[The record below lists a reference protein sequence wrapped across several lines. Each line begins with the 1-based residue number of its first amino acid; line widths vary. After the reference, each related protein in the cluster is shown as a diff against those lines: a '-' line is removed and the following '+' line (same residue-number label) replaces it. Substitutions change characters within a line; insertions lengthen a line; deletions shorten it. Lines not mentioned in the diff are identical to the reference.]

1 MNLEYSDYARKT
13 TAVANFSVCPILIAA
28 VCFLA
33 HFKALSCFFFAD
45 DLLVLDYLY
54 KIFHSQ
60 PHLVLLRIVSPWQD
74 PSISLLYRP
83 LCDLYFFVDY
93 ALFRSNAAA
102 YHLTNLLLHI
112 ACSLLVFYIA
122 SIIHFAVFKDH
133 SRLAAFLSALLFAS
147 SPLHVEPVV
156 WLVGRADL
164 SAAMFLLLSLFF
176 VIRAFVSGKNFSP
189 LSMLFYFLALLSK
202 ESAACQPAMI
212 FAYCILLM
220 EKGGGLKQ
228 AVIRTLPF
236 ALVTGAY
243 LGLRFFVLGTCLGGY
258 TGSFGDALLQDWWK
272 HLLDWNQ
279 FALLGLGSNVSLF
292 KPDSIEISLLHAFY
306 LCAAAVLVLRM
317 PSKPWDARTLKLM
330 AFWFVASFI
339 SLLPA
344 FQVAE
349 VSGTLS
355 NARVFYLAS
364 AFFFP
369 LIVEAL
375 LPDLSMFE
383 GERFSAFRLS
393 FWMRVLP
400 SALLFAFTSV
410 FCIITVKSY
419 IPWQETSALLL
430 DLQKACGEALK
441 SIRPKKKLGFIFQYG
456 NWKGAH
462 AIYEFKELEA
472 LMGPNFFSPNY
483 SSRLMAL
490 DEYPDFYGASTQRL
504 HRLVKEN
511 ANYEVRVF
519 NAIKKE
525 FTPLISSIDEK
536 PFSLTAAARIA
547 AAAPEDPLDKACW
560 ISFPQRIFLDDES
573 ILEVNIDENAQSS
586 RFSSFCLSEDK
597 QLPDPQGLSVGSTSR
612 KKIKRAYHIQ
622 TFELRRQVGARAAQY
637 VYCTVPASDALYGAS
652 LLAGN
657 NCAQLE
663 PDLSQ
668 CKELP
673 NGNYFIDKG
682 SFALNLDVSGV
693 PHSDGVL
700 LELAEPDYLFSFGK
714 VCTRDPQTYPHIRRK
729 WRFSQT
735 TDRTIQIPY
744 SEFKS
749 GHRYAFRL
757 IALDKNG
764 AMTGFYSDT
773 VCLDLRKAFF

>member
-1 MNLEYSDYARKT
+1 MNLENSDHSRNKISA
-13 TAVANFSVCPILIAA
+13 AADLFLCPLLIAA
-28 VCFLA
+28 VCVLA
-33 HFKALSCFFFAD
+33 HFKALSCYFFAD

-60 PHLVLLRIVSPWQD
+60 PHLALLRLVSPWQD

-83 LCDLYFFVDY
+83 LCDLFFFMDY
-93 ALFRSNAAA
+93 ALFRSNAAG

-112 ACSLLVFYIA
+112 CCSLLVFLNA
-122 SIIHFAVFKDH
+122 STIHFAVFKNH
-133 SRLAAFLSALLFAS
+133 GRLAALLSALLFAG
-147 SPLHVEPVV
+147 SPLHLEPVV

-164 SAAMFLLLSLFF
+164 SASMFLLLSLLFA
-176 VIRAFVSGKNFSP
+176 IRAFVSGRNFSP

-202 ESAACQPAMI
+202 ESAACQPAI
-212 FAYCILLM
+212 VFAFCILPM
-220 EKGGGLKQ
+220 EKGSSLRQ
-228 AVIRTLPF
+228 ALIRTLPF
-236 ALVTGAY
+236 AVLTGVYLV
-243 LGLRFFVLGTCLGGY
+243 LRFFVLGTFLGGY
-258 TGSFGDALLQDWWK
+258 TGSFGEALVKDWWK
-272 HLLDWNQ
+272 HFLDWNQ

-292 KPDSIEISLLHAFY
+292 KPDSIEIILLHALY

-317 PSKPWDARTLKLM
+317 PSKPWDSMTLKVM
-330 AFWFVASFI
+330 AFWFFASFI
-339 SLLPA
+339 ALLPA
-344 FQVAE
+344 FQVAG

-375 LPDLSMFE
+375 LPDMSMFE
-383 GERFSAFRLS
+383 GERFSAFHFS
-393 FWMRVLP
+393 FWIRVLP
-400 SALLFAFTSV
+400 AALLFVFTSV
-410 FCIITVKSY
+410 FCLVTVKSY

-430 DLQKACGEALK
+430 DLQKACGDVLR
-441 SIRPKKKLGFIFQYG
+441 STPDKKKLVIIFQYG

-462 AIYEFKELEA
+462 AIYEFKELQA
-472 LMGPNFFSPNY
+472 LLGPNFFSPDY

-504 HRLVKEN
+504 HRLIKDN
-511 ANYEVRVF
+511 ADYEVRLF

-525 FTPLISSIDEK
+525 FTPVVASNDEM
-536 PFSLTAAARIA
+536 LTARSAPIA
-547 AAAPEDPLDKACW
+547 AAKAEDPLDKAFW
-560 ISFPQRIFLDDES
+560 ISLPQRIFPDDES
-573 ILEVNIDENAQSS
+573 ILEVNIDENARSS
-586 RFSSFCLSEDK
+586 RITSFCLSEDK
-597 QLPDPQGLSVGSTSR
+597 RLPDPEGLSVGSSSR
-612 KKIKRAYHIQ
+612 KKVKRAYHVQ
-622 TFELRRQVGARAAQY
+622 TFELRRQLGARAAEY
-637 VYCTVPASDALYGAS
+637 VYCTVPASDELYGAR
-652 LLAGN
+652 LLAGT

-663 PDLSQ
+663 PDLSR

-682 SFALNLDVSGV
+682 SFALNLEVSRV
-693 PHSDGVL
+693 PQSDGVL

-714 VCTRDPQTYPHIRRK
+714 VCMRDPQTYPHIQKK

-735 TDRTIQIPY
+735 TSMTIQVPY
-744 SEFKS
+744 SEFKP

-764 AMTGFYSDT
+764 LMTGFYSDT